1 MSAKRLLIVWL
12 LALFVLFWPDPAN
25 AFQQSDRKEEKTKV
39 LAKLKR
45 GDFVRVR
52 TAFQGEVKGHVRSFD
67 GRSLILREQRFT
79 HSHEVI
85 VDASDIV
92 QIKTGRGFLGSLR
105 YGFTEPARILS
116 WPVTSLIFAYQM
128 GKAMDALM

>member
-1 MSAKRLLIVWL
+1 MSLKRLLIVWL
-12 LALFVLFWPDPAN
+12 MALFVLFWHSPAN
-25 AFQQSDRKEEKTKV
+25 AFEQTDRKDKEQTKV

-79 HSHEVI
+79 HSREVI
-85 VDASDIV
+85 VDAGDIV

-105 YGFTEPARILS
+105 YGFTEPARIL
-116 WPVTSLIFAYQM
+116 
-128 GKAMDALM
+128 